1 MCSNALHATAIVRCH
16 PRPCPATSA
25 LPPAR
30 WPGRERPLKERSIV
44 QMNKR
49 ATKRMHLT
57 PRRGSMFDVTAI
69 DVPAGSTTSLESQ
82 FVIAMAEA

>member
-1 MCSNALHATAIVRCH
+1 
-16 PRPCPATSA
+16 
-25 LPPAR
+25 
-30 WPGRERPLKERSIV
+30 
-44 QMNKR
+44 MNKR
-49 ATKRMHLT
+49 ATKQMHLT